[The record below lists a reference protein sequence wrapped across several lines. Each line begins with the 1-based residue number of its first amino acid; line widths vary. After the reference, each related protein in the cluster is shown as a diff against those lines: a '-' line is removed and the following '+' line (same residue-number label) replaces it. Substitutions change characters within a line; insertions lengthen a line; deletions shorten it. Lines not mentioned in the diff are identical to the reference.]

1 MTTTHHTHSAAQ
13 PRQRITMAAKV
24 ILTAGAIALGAMSMS
39 PAMANADTNNNP
51 KRTESAIKQ
60 DCKDA
65 GGDYTQGL
73 DKAGNTSHCSYFD
86 TDGFLWI
93 DNYKNGQFTGT
104 SGPFRSKPTVTP
116 QPSGTAIL
124 HSGQNRVQ

>member
-1 MTTTHHTHSAAQ
+1 MTTTRMTQAA
-13 PRQRITMAAKV
+13 RVVLA
-24 ILTAGAIALGAMSMS
+24 AGAIAVGATSLT

-51 KRTESAIKQ
+51 KRTEAAIKA

-65 GGDYTQGL
+65 GGEYGQYP

-86 TDGFLWI
+86 TDGNFWI

-104 SGPFRSKPTVTP
+104 SGPFRPKSPVTP
-116 QPSGTAIL
+116 SPAGTAVL
-124 HSGQNRVQ
+124 HPGQTQLS